1 GTGPASA
8 FQTVAARPA
17 AINAQTVFFIPLFI
31 TGRKQSTFLYCQ
43 FIAAGLREAPVVLV
57 RNPAFKSTEIE
68 VNEILPAAAQ
78 SYQLL
83 FTGSR

>member
-1 GTGPASA
+1 M
-8 FQTVAARPA
+8 
-17 AINAQTVFFIPLFI
+17 
-31 TGRKQSTFLYCQ
+31 YCQ

-83 FTGSR
+83 FTGSRAARISTASFFQQPCGARRVSHFRQFRTK